1 MNASVIKRNWL
12 ITYNE
17 AIAVY
22 CKKYAEHI
30 NTTCMKTQRFFVV
43 EPSGTEGLTCV
54 PINLE
59 E

>member
-1 MNASVIKRNWL
+1 MNDTTKQSNWL
-12 ITYNE
+12 IMYNE

-22 CKKYAEHI
+22 CKNYAEQL
-30 NTTCMKTQRFFVV
+30 NTTCSKTQRFFDV
-43 EPSGTEGLTCV
+43 EPSGTVELTCV